1 MVILENIDIDIDI
14 DKAILQNNDIDK
26 ISNCF
31 KFGISNRASR
41 RKLRTSLLC
50 LWSYWTIM
58 INAEEHVMHVPHS
71 GIHHK
76 MLQNF
81 SCHIPVL
88 LGLSATDR
96 LKSSCRVLT
105 DRVPIWLEKVTSSSK
120 WVGEP
125 DQVVTDRTRGVISLP
140 RPEPPPA
147 SRLFSCRGQTFIQYF
162 IQYVQMI
169 SWRGQKY

>member
-1 MVILENIDIDIDI
+1 MTSTTAHRYVSQSAGNWF
-14 DKAILQNNDIDK
+14 KQ
-26 ISNCF
+26 ISWWV
-31 KFGISNRASR
+31 GGWGLPRASR
-41 RKLRTSLLC
+41 SALWSFTHGLNAETIGMPMNWIQADHTFFTLLAMLCDLREIAMQISFELRTSLLC

-105 DRVPIWLEKVTSSSK
+105 DRVPIWLQKVTSSSK

-125 DQVVTDRTRGVISLP
+125 D
-140 RPEPPPA
+140 
-147 SRLFSCRGQTFIQYF
+147 
-162 IQYVQMI
+162 
-169 SWRGQKY
+169 